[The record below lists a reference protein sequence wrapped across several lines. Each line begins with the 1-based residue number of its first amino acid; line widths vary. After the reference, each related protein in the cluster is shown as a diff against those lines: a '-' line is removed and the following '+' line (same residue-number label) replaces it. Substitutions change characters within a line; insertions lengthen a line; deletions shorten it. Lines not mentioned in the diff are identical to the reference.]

1 MRKTTFI
8 SAAAAVALA
17 GCLSTSVPPVATW
30 TVEFAPD
37 AAAAAFAR
45 PAEGAPRGSVR
56 VAQVSVRD
64 PYDAREIAVMRHDGS
79 LAFDHYNRFAARPSA
94 LAKGALQD
102 ALQAPGAFHAAVS
115 ATSRL
120 ETDLA
125 VEASVTRIAL
135 DCRNEGERTA
145 RVELSLTLLKG
156 RSLYAAANGAGSADA
171 ADGDYSR
178 AFSLAFTRAVADA
191 LERL

>member
-1 MRKTTFI
+1 MKKTL
-8 SAAAAVALA
+8 SLAAASAALA
-17 GCLSTSVPPVATW
+17 GCLSTSVPPVAAW

-37 AAAAAFAR
+37 AVSAASAK
-45 PAEGAPRGSVR
+45 PAEGAPRWSVR

-115 ATSRL
+115 ASSRL
-120 ETDLA
+120 ETELA
-125 VEASVTRIAL
+125 VEASVARIAL
-135 DCRNEGERTA
+135 DCRREGERTA

-156 RSLYAAANGAGSADA
+156 RSLYAAAKGAGAADA

-191 LERL
+191 LGRL

>member
-1 MRKTTFI
+1 MKNTPLL
-8 SAAAAVALA
+8 AAAAAALA
-17 GCLSTSVPPVATW
+17 GCLSTSVPPVSTW

-37 AAAAAFAR
+37 AAGAASAK

-64 PYDAREIAVMRHDGS
+64 PYDAREIAVMRPDGTI
-79 LAFDHYNRFAARPSA
+79 AFDHYNRFAARPSA

-102 ALQAPGAFHAAVS
+102 ALRAPGAFHAAVP
-115 ATSRL
+115 AVSRL
-120 ETDLA
+120 AAELD
-125 VEASVTRIAL
+125 VEASVSRIAL
-135 DCRNEGERTA
+135 DCRREGERTA
-145 RVELSLTLLKG
+145 RVEVSLMLLKG
-156 RSLYAAANGAGSADA
+156 RSLYAAADGAGAADA